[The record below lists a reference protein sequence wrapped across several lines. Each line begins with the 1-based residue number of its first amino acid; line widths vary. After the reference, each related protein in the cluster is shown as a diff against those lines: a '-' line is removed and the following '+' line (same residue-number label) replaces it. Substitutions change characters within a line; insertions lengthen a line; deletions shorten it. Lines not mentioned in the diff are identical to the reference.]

1 MCQIK
6 LSGKDYKPHTLQDA
20 LRAKAKTKTRSAPI
34 ASVTEART
42 DTTTSTVD
50 LVAAVFP
57 QSYTEKSI
65 LEGSDVSVSSVRA
78 PPPLKGRHFIW
89 TCQLTN
95 ATDRVSLKAK
105 ALIDGGAHMVLI
117 CPDVVE

>member
-1 MCQIK
+1 MSQGGRETRHEVRHGIQA
-6 LSGKDYKPHTLQDA
+6 TMMQV
-20 LRAKAKTKTRSAPI
+20 RAVRKYGRGTRT
-34 ASVTEART
+34 VT
-42 DTTTSTVD
+42 TVN

-95 ATDRVSLKAK
+95 ATDRDMLGLCHIFLTLGVS
-105 ALIDGGAHMVLI
+105 
-117 CPDVVE
+117 